1 MESVEQDGEQ
11 SNRDELILQQQR
23 EIERE
28 VSAPLESSFTFWDDS
43 SLLCQTIL

>member
-11 SNRDELILQQQR
+11 VNRDDLILQQQR

-28 VSAPLESSFTFWDDS
+28 VRAAVHSRAEM
-43 SLLCQTIL
+43 TIHFRANRL